1 MILDVLLETVCG
13 TMFVRNSAGLT
24 EDVHCFYSISEQFML
39 ISKTYYNVHG
49 FILSLV
55 EKVT

>member
-1 MILDVLLETVCG
+1 MILDVLLESACG
-13 TMFVRNSAGLT
+13 TILGRNSVGLT
-24 EDVHCFYSISEQFML
+24 EDVHCFYSISEQFM
-39 ISKTYYNVHG
+39 YYNVHG